1 MPIYDWLD
9 KKSQKQVA
17 VLRHFSEY
25 EKGPTK
31 EEAVAE
37 GFTEQEFTDA
47 KWERLIG
54 AAIQVH
60 RAWGWGGGKGSW
72 ILLLGFLASYSLLS
86 SLGLGLPV
94 IIC

>member
-37 GFTEQEFTDA
+37 GLTEQEFTDA
-47 KWERLIG
+47 EWERLIG

-72 ILLLGFLASYSLLS
+72 AVLLGV
-86 SLGLGLPV
+86 SLGYAILSR
-94 IIC
+94 II